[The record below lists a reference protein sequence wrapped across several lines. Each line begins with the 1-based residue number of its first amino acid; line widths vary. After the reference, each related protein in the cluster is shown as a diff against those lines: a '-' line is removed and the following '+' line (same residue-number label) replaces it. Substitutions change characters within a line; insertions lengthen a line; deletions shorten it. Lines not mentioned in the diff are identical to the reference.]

1 MYRRLLQLRTIL
13 QEIDANKLQENVR
26 VTGKFILDNLSALQ
40 ARFPSVITN
49 VRGAGTFIAFDAVK
63 GADARGAIVEAMK
76 QRGVLIGGCGD
87 RSVRLRPMLCFKPRH
102 AATFLDNLEA
112 VLKAASA

>member
-1 MYRRLLQLRTIL
+1 LTVHRRQLRTIL
-13 QEIDANKLQENVR
+13 KEISSNNLQENVKI
-26 VTGKFILDNLSALQ
+26 TGKYIMDNLTDLQ
-40 ARFPSVITN
+40 TRFPSVITN

-76 QRGVLIGGCGD
+76 QRGVLIGACGE
-87 RSVRLRPMLCFKPRH
+87 RSVRLRPMLCFKPSH

-112 VLKAASA
+112 VLAKA